1 MRLIQTKLNLYL
13 PSDDVVRG
21 ERPYNIFRKF
31 PNLVIATLSTTNSSS
46 AIKNLKCSIY
56 TFNYSKPNKN
66 SNADVDYDVVDRS
79 IRVERIDNR
88 DFTLEFLS
96 CGLDYPIN
104 SMSYSYFNYSIHTF
118 DAAVFKI
125 SSPELDKKFPGLDI
139 GILCSP
145 SFLMKQLSATR
156 TLDEG
161 KLPLKYYY
169 VSGGLFLDKLRVWFN
184 EMGSIN
190 GNQHLLD
197 YSKKRSEGS
206 FKSGKNLIPGKLY
219 SSTRTEYGNY
229 FIYLGEFERC
239 LTTVKWRDSFI
250 FDWNSAY
257 SSNCY
262 GNSKGGQNHGGKLIL
277 EFGSFD
283 VINFDLK
290 GLDYITAMRSIIS
303 VHNGRV
309 NSNPWNGCA
318 IKVVPPE
325 THLRGVELDDFINI
339 GGQLSSETLVENY
352 INENLSIGN
361 YDFPGN
367 NILVSLV
374 WDKFKNDKTL
384 QSLLVEKFALSY
396 WRQTANYSMKYENIR
411 ENFKTITELD
421 PLVLDKAI
429 NSTAGRK
436 TSNP

>member
-46 AIKNLKCSIY
+46 AIKNLKYSIY
-56 TFNYSKPNKN
+56 TFNYSKPDKN
-66 SNADVDYDVVDRS
+66 SNADVDYNTVDRS
-79 IRVERIDNR
+79 IRVERIDNQ
-88 DFTLEFLS
+88 DFTLEFIS
-96 CGLDYPIN
+96 CGLDYPTN
-104 SMSYSYFNYSIHTF
+104 SMSYSYFNYSIHTY

-139 GILCSP
+139 GVLCSP

-169 VSGGLFLDKLRVWFN
+169 VSGGLFLDKLRVWFDDMN
-184 EMGSIN
+184 N
-190 GNQHLLD
+190 VKGNQHLLD
-197 YSKKRSEGS
+197 YSKKRSESS

-219 SSTRTEYGNY
+219 SSTRTEYGSY
-229 FIYLGEFERC
+229 FLYLGEFEKC
-239 LTTVKWRDSFI
+239 LTTVKWKSSLV

-262 GNSKGGQNHGGKLIL
+262 GTTKGGQNHGGKLVL
-277 EFGSFD
+277 EFSSFD
-283 VINFDLK
+283 NINFDFK
-290 GLDYITAMRSIIS
+290 GLDYITAMRAIVSI
-303 VHNGRV
+303 HNGRV
-309 NSNPWNGCA
+309 NSNPWNGYN

-325 THLRGVELDDFINI
+325 TCLRGVELDDFINI
-339 GGQLSSETLVENY
+339 GGQLSPETLVENY
-352 INENLSIGN
+352 INENLSAGN
-361 YDFPGN
+361 YDFSGN

-374 WDKFKNDKTL
+374 WDKFKDNEDLRKIL
-384 QSLLVEKFALSY
+384 IEKFALSY
-396 WRQTANYSMKYENIR
+396 WRQINNYGIKYDNIR

-421 PLVLDKAI
+421 PNLLDRAVNTVSKM
-429 NSTAGRK
+429 N
-436 TSNP
+436 NP

>member
-46 AIKNLKCSIY
+46 AIKNLKYSIY
-56 TFNYSKPNKN
+56 TFNYTKPDKN
-66 SNADVDYDVVDRS
+66 SNADVDYDTVDRS
-79 IRVERIDNR
+79 IRVEKIDNR

-125 SSPELDKKFPGLDI
+125 SSPELDEKFPGLDI

-156 TLDEG
+156 NLENG

-169 VSGGLFLDKLRVWFN
+169 VSGGLFLDKLRVWFDDMN
-184 EMGSIN
+184 NIK
-190 GNQHLLD
+190 GNQYLLD
-197 YSKKRSEGS
+197 YSRKRSESS
-206 FKSGKNLIPGKLY
+206 FKSGKSLIPGKLY

-239 LTTVKWRDSFI
+239 LTTVKWRDSLI

-290 GLDYITAMRSIIS
+290 GLDYITAMRSIVS

-309 NSNPWNGCA
+309 NSNPWNGYA

-339 GGQLSSETLVENY
+339 GGQFSSETLVENY

-384 QSLLVEKFALSY
+384 QNLLVEKFALSY
-396 WRQTANYSMKYENIR
+396 WRQTASYSMKYENIR

-421 PLVLDKAI
+421 PSILDKAI
-429 NSTAGRK
+429 NNTANRK
-436 TSNP
+436 INNP

>member
-13 PSDDVVRG
+13 PSDDVVR
-21 ERPYNIFRKF
+21 EDRPYNIFRKF
-31 PNLVIATLSTTNSSS
+31 PNLVIATLCTTTSSS
-46 AIKNLKCSIY
+46 AISNLKYSIY
-56 TFNYSKPNKN
+56 TFNYSKPDKN
-66 SNADVDYDVVDRS
+66 SNVDVDYDTVNRS
-79 IRVERIDNR
+79 IRVEKIDNQ

-104 SMSYSYFNYSIHTF
+104 SMSYSYFNYSIHTY

-156 TLDEG
+156 TLDNG
-161 KLPLKYYY
+161 RLPLKYYY
-169 VSGGLFLDKLRVWFN
+169 VAGGLFIDKLRVCFDDMN
-184 EMGSIN
+184 NIR

-206 FKSGKNLIPGKLY
+206 FKSGKKLIPGKLY
-219 SSTRTEYGNY
+219 SSTRTECGNY
-229 FIYLGEFERC
+229 FLYLGEFEKC
-239 LTTVKWRDSFI
+239 LTSTKWRSSHV

-262 GNSKGGQNHGGKLIL
+262 GTNNKAGQNHGGKLIL
-277 EFGSFD
+277 EFSSFD

-290 GLDYITAMRSIIS
+290 GLDYITAMRTIIT
-303 VHNGRV
+303 VHNRKV
-309 NSNPWNGCA
+309 DSSPWSGYS
-318 IKVVPPE
+318 IEIVPPE
-325 THLRGVELDDFINI
+325 TCLRGVELDDFINVD
-339 GGQLSSETLVENY
+339 GQFSPETLVESY
-352 INENLSIGN
+352 INENLSNGN

-367 NILVSLV
+367 NILASLV
-374 WDKFKNDKTL
+374 WDKFKDNEALKDVL
-384 QSLLVEKFALSY
+384 IEKFAQSY
-396 WRQTANYSMKYENIR
+396 WRQINNYGMKYENIR

-421 PLVLDKAI
+421 GHLLDKAVNI
-429 NSTAGRK
+429 VSQR